1 MEESEMSELGVAW
14 TIAAFMIAIGIGF
27 LLAAKQ

>member
-1 MEESEMSELGVAW
+1 MTSMGVAW
-14 TIAAFMIAIGIGF
+14 TIAAFMVAFGIGL